1 MVSDNLKALYEKLPS
16 DVKLVAVSKFHPV
29 SRLME
34 AYDAGQRR
42 FGENRPQELAQK
54 VPQMPSDVEWH
65 FIGHLQTNKLKLVLP
80 YVSLVQSVDSFHLL
94 EAIDKW
100 GRDNG
105 KVVDILLELHLGAEE
120 TKHGFSEEDILLCCG
135 RTPSETLRSL
145 RDLRP
150 SHKWAP
156 PASRRFVSTP
166 EAPGQ
171 GAFALRGVPRVAQV
185 SEGALPPL
193 ENVRIRGLMGMAT
206 NTEDEGVIEADF
218 ARIEALFKRI
228 RAEHPELAD
237 SFTELSI
244 GMSGDWPI
252 AVRHGATMVRIGTDI
267 FGAREY

>member
-1 MVSDNLKALYEKLPS
+1 MVSDNLKALYERLPS
-16 DVKLVAVSKFHPV
+16 GVKLVAVSKFHPV

-54 VPQMPSDVEWH
+54 VPQVPSDVEWH

-105 KVVDILLELHLGAEE
+105 KIVDILLEFHLGAEE
-120 TKHGFSEEDILLCCG
+120 TKHGFSEGDIESVIS
-135 RTPSETLRSL
+135 SEIEKS
-145 RDLRP
+145 
-150 SHKWAP
+150 
-156 PASRRFVSTP
+156 
-166 EAPGQ
+166 
-171 GAFALRGVPRVAQV
+171 
-185 SEGALPPL
+185 
-193 ENVRIRGLMGMAT
+193 NVRIRGLMGMAT

-228 RAEHPELAD
+228 RAEHPELAET
-237 SFTELSI
+237 FTELSI

-252 AVRHGATMVRIGTDI
+252 AVRHGATMVRVGTDI

>member
-1 MVSDNLKALYEKLPS
+1 M
-16 DVKLVAVSKFHPV
+16 
-29 SRLME
+29 
-34 AYDAGQRR
+34 
-42 FGENRPQELAQK
+42 
-54 VPQMPSDVEWH
+54 
-65 FIGHLQTNKLKLVLP
+65 
-80 YVSLVQSVDSFHLL
+80 VQSVDSFHLL

-105 KVVDILLELHLGAEE
+105 KVIDILLELHLGAEE
-120 TKHGFSEEDILLCCG
+120 TKHGFSEEDILRCCG

-156 PASRRFVSTP
+156 PSD
-166 EAPGQ
+166 E
-171 GAFALRGVPRVAQV
+171 PRVAQV

-228 RAEHPELAD
+228 REEHPELRD

-244 GMSGDWPI
+244 GMSGDWPV

>member
-16 DVKLVAVSKFHPV
+16 AVKLVAVSKFHPV

-34 AYDAGQRR
+34 AYEAGQRV

-80 YVSLVQSVDSFHLL
+80 YVSLVQSVDSLHLL

-100 GRDNG
+100 GSDNG
-105 KVVDILLELHLGAEE
+105 KTIDVLLELHLGAEE
-120 TKHGFSEEDILLCCG
+120 TKHGFSEDEILMLLNSG
-135 RTPSETLRSL
+135 STPSENLRSL

-156 PASRRFVSTP
+156 PSN
-166 EAPGQ
+166 
-171 GAFALRGVPRVAQV
+171 VPRVAQF
-185 SEGALPPL
+185 SEGVLPPQSI
-193 ENVRIRGLMGMAT
+193 RIRGLMGMAT

-218 ARIEALFKRI
+218 ARIEALFQRI
-228 RAEHPELAD
+228 RAEHPELRD
-237 SFTELSI
+237 TFTELSI

-267 FGAREY
+267 FGEREY